1 MLRHVISIE
10 IKAISMTVQSAKTSG
25 KKRINNKSEDINNI
39 LKIFHTNNIS
49 VGVLSKQNQPLCKI
63 YFVYR

>member
-1 MLRHVISIE
+1 MHLISIE
-10 IKAISMTVQSAKTSG
+10 IKAISMTAHVQGAKTSG
-25 KKRINNKSEDINNI
+25 KKPINKKSEGINSI
-39 LKIFHTNNIS
+39 LKIIHTNDLR